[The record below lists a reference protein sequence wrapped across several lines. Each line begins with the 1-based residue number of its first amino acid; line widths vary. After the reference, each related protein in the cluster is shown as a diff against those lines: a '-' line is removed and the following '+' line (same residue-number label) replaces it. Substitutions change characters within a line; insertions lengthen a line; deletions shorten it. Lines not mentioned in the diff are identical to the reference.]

1 MAFDRAGNLLVAAS
15 LGGRR
20 GIVRI
25 TPEGAAGLVLSGMG
39 LVGLALLEHR
49 AILATNNA
57 VFSID
62 WDIDGL
68 PLGG

>member
-1 MAFDRAGNLLVAAS
+1 VAAS

-20 GIVRI
+20 GVVRI
-25 TPEGAAGLVLSGMG
+25 TPEGEASLVLSGMG
-39 LVGLALLEHR
+39 LVGLALLSSR
-49 AILATNNA
+49 GILVTNNA

-62 WDIDGL
+62 WDVEGL